1 MRPRESFG
9 RADLDRWVGEGIITS
24 AQREAILTELGGRS
38 SASAPALVLPALDL
52 ATLLYYVGG
61 VLVLIA
67 YSVFLGLVWEDVA
80 KGGRVAIA
88 AASMAFFAAASLL
101 LVRSERFRLPGEL
114 LTVVTVAITPLL
126 MFAVLDAA
134 GLVPEEPY
142 YWQFDREWSAYYEA
156 RQDYVR
162 DLQWVR
168 LTMAA
173 VSLIAAAFALW
184 RVRSTFLAAAAV
196 VGASWLAVECGQV
209 LRGPTSD
216 EFEWGTMEPIL
227 LAVVGAATVLI
238 GYLLRG
244 RTQRDYTTWL
254 YVLGLGALIY
264 GLLIRALDSD
274 APGWGVGFLAVA
286 VLVLA
291 LSIPLQQRL
300 FALVGAGSAYV
311 YFGKLVFDV
320 FEGSAAMALALAGI
334 GFLIVASG
342 MLYQRFGRRLFVVR
356 E

>member
-1 MRPRESFG
+1 MGPPQSFG
-9 RADLDRWVGEGIITS
+9 RADLDRWVRAGVITS
-24 AQREAILTELGGRS
+24 AQREAILADLGDRPP
-38 SASAPALVLPALDL
+38 ASAPALVLPALDL

-67 YSVFLGLVWEDVA
+67 YSVFLGLVWEDVE

-88 AASMAFFAAASLL
+88 AASMTFFAAASLL
-101 LVRSERFRLPGEL
+101 LLRTERFRLPGEL

-126 MFAVLDAA
+126 IFAVLDAA
-134 GLVPEEPY
+134 GLVPEEPH
-142 YWQFDREWSAYYEA
+142 YWQFRGEWSAYYEA
-156 RQDYVR
+156 QRDYVR

-173 VSLIAAAFALW
+173 VSLIAAALALW
-184 RVRSTFLAAAAV
+184 RVRSPFLAAAAV
-196 VGASWLAVECGQV
+196 TGASWLAVECGQV
-209 LRGPTSD
+209 LRGPTTN
-216 EFEWGTMEPIL
+216 EFEWGALESVL
-227 LAVVGAATVLI
+227 LAIVGAATVLV
-238 GYLLRG
+238 GYALHG

-254 YVLGLGALIY
+254 YALGLGALIY

-286 VLVLA
+286 VLMLV

-334 GFLIVASG
+334 GLLIVASG
-342 MLYQRFGRRLFVVR
+342 MLYQRFGRRLFTAW